1 VTDRACIYSFPDDRH
16 VANGSCAHI
25 IPSAIGGRRTST
37 TIACGHHNNL
47 TNTCIEKPFIEHFTF
62 FNSMLSIVPGRS
74 GTMASLR
81 GGRPPT
87 TYENGHVVDQAV
99 IAMTLLVS

>member
-1 VTDRACIYSFPDDRH
+1 
-16 VANGSCAHI
+16 
-25 IPSAIGGRRTST
+25 
-37 TIACGHHNNL
+37 
-47 TNTCIEKPFIEHFTF
+47 
-62 FNSMLSIVPGRS
+62 MLSIVPGRS